1 VLNAAPAPAREWVE
15 ETLAPGEEVVY
26 AGRSSRRVA
35 LLQQLPI
42 GLLVIFV
49 TGFVA
54 WLLWWAE
61 TVPSRWA
68 PTMLPLGLVVVA
80 VMVVLYSLPTL
91 FASTRYFF
99 VTNGRVLVYRNGM
112 FGSER
117 GAYGPDE
124 MRSMQFYRAFFTWGG
139 DVIFSS
145 YTVGGSRSTT
155 TYIKGLLH
163 IKNVKESARAIHDTL
178 LGQTGGKRK
187 SDADPEEA
195 FQRRDGTRRTRI
207 IYSSMIGG
215 LLAVVFVPTLILYLL
230 FRSNGSAAPEP
241 TGLDK
246 DLANL
251 RSNTPSVFTVRAL
264 AKAEVDPARQAEVV
278 QALVPL
284 ARSDN
289 GLLAPAAMQAL
300 ATWGTADT
308 LPLAHEVLARPNAD
322 GDMRLAAV
330 DILGKHGQDKE
341 VPVLARLMLEGG
353 EMTTRCAAA
362 LARLGKRS
370 VPELEK
376 LLAHSDARIREA
388 AAGALGQLQPGGTGK
403 PGGEA
408 GGNEILLLLGGLKD
422 RDVGRQVEALKKLAA
437 RKPDEAK
444 RAEVVEALRGSC
456 NSDRYPV
463 RRAALQAFTVWGS
476 RDDAATL
483 LLANLESL
491 DNDVRGYALATLG
504 EWKEPR
510 AVAPMVKMLNGIH
523 RETVARVLEGMGA
536 VAEKGVADGLSTGNA
551 FAQKVLLQILTKIGT
566 KESVKALQA
575 YRDKQRGPSRKDAE
589 AVLEAIDRREKAGG
603 G

>member
-1 VLNAAPAPAREWVE
+1 
-15 ETLAPGEEVVY
+15 LAPGEEVVY

-35 LLQQLPI
+35 LLQQFPI
-42 GLLVIFV
+42 GLLVLCV

-61 TVPSRWA
+61 TVPTRWA
-68 PTMLPLGLVVVA
+68 PTLLPMGLVVVA

-99 VTNGRVLVYRNGM
+99 VTNGRVLVYRNRM

-117 GAYGPDE
+117 GAYVPAE
-124 MRSMQFYRAFFTWGG
+124 MRSMMFYRAFFTWGG

-163 IKNVKESARAIHDTL
+163 VKNVKESARAIHDTL
-178 LGQTGGKRK
+178 LGQANGKRK
-187 SDADPEEA
+187 SDVDPEEA
-195 FQRRDGTRRTRI
+195 FRRRDGTRRTRI
-207 IYSSMIGG
+207 IYTVMVGG
-215 LLAVVFVPTLILYLL
+215 LLAVVFVPTVIAIP
-230 FRSNGSAAPEP
+230 FMKNKAAAAPEL
-241 TGLDK
+241 TGLDR

-251 RSNTPSVFTVRAL
+251 RGNMPDVFTLRAL
-264 AKAEVDPARQAEVV
+264 AKAEVDPGRQAEVV
-278 QALVPL
+278 QALLPL

-289 GLLAPAAMQAL
+289 GLMAPAAMQAL
-300 ATWGTADT
+300 ATWATADV
-308 LPLAHEVLARPNAD
+308 LPLAHEVLARPNGD

-330 DILGKHGQDKE
+330 DILGKYGQDKE
-341 VPVLARLMLEGG
+341 VSVLARMMLEGG
-353 EMTTRCAAA
+353 AMTDRCAAA
-362 LARLGKRS
+362 LARIGKRS

-376 LLAHSDARIREA
+376 LLVHSDARIREA
-388 AAGALGQLQPGGTGK
+388 AGRALGQVQPGGPAK
-403 PGGEA
+403 PGGDA

-437 RKPDEAK
+437 RKPDEAR
-444 RAEVVEALRGSC
+444 RAEVVEALRASC

-463 RRAALQAFTVWGS
+463 RRAALEAFTVWGS
-476 RDDAATL
+476 RDEAATL

-510 AVAPMVKMLNGIH
+510 AVGPMVKMLNGIH
-523 RETVARVLEGMGA
+523 RDTVARVLEGMGA

-551 FAQKVLLQILTKIGT
+551 FAQKALLQVLTKIGT

-575 YRDKQRGPSRKDAE
+575 YRDKQRGPSRKEAE
-589 AVLEAIDRREKAGG
+589 AALEAIDRREKAGG